1 MRRRPRRLPVTTL
14 YFLLI
19 PVVGITVGCL
29 VIWVR
34 GRKPNTLESGID
46 SFQREMHAL
55 SPEEERAERRS
66 RRRGPVGG
74 R

>member
-1 MRRRPRRLPVTTL
+1 MTTL

-19 PVVGITVGCL
+19 PVVGITLGCL
-29 VIWVR
+29 VIWAR
-34 GRKPNTLESGID
+34 GRKPKTFESGID

-55 SPEEERAERRS
+55 SPEQERAERRS
-66 RRRGPVGG
+66 RRRRPVGG